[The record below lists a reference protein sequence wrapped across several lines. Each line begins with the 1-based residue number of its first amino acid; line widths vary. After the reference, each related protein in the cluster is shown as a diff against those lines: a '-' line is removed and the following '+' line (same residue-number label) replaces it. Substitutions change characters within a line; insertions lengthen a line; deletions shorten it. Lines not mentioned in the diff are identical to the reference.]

1 MVAVGVPVWACPV
14 VCLSATQLVR
24 VLEAPLQT
32 PVLAGMAE
40 LIVALVVAVSS
51 EKPAAPVRPVTV
63 AAVRLAASRPV
74 GVVQVDWKIGSV
86 QYIISIEPMVAVE
99 VAIVAATVCLALA
112 PLPPLPGETALPP
125 ASVLIL
131 PLAEELKV
139 ILRDVSWA
147 ASARPGFTIGKTSA
161 NTNKDRKSTRLNSS
175 HSQI

>member
-1 MVAVGVPVWACPV
+1 
-14 VCLSATQLVR
+14 
-24 VLEAPLQT
+24 
-32 PVLAGMAE
+32 
-40 LIVALVVAVSS
+40 
-51 EKPAAPVRPVTV
+51 
-63 AAVRLAASRPV
+63 
-74 GVVQVDWKIGSV
+74 
-86 QYIISIEPMVAVE
+86 MVAVE

-161 NTNKDRKSTRLNSS
+161 NTNNKVAAKAKNRLGKKLVFAISK
-175 HSQI
+175 